1 MVGRMATILPDLPA
15 GKLGLLV
22 TPDAAPEMMM
32 ALTAVLALQGP
43 VCVVDGGNRFA
54 AYQVARHLRR
64 QTGQVEATLNRI
76 TLARA
81 FTCYQ
86 IVALLAQTPAT
97 AVPLLT
103 LDLLATFTDE
113 SVPVTESFRLWRLVC
128 VHLCRLRRHAPVV
141 VSLRP
146 PPQPE
151 RSGLVTLLQ
160 ETADVLLLAEMPPAA
175 RNPTLF

>member
-1 MVGRMATILPDLPA
+1 MVGRMTTLPDLPA

-22 TPDAAPEMMM
+22 APGAARETMME
-32 ALTAVLALQGP
+32 LTAVLALRGP
-43 VCVVDGGNRFA
+43 VRIVDGGNQFA
-54 AYQVARHLRR
+54 AYQVTRHLRR
-64 QTGQVEATLNRI
+64 QTPHLEEALNRI

-86 IVALLAQTPAT
+86 VVALLAQTPAT
-97 AVPLLT
+97 AVPLLA

-113 SVPVTESFRLWRLVC
+113 SVSVPESFRLWRLVRS
-128 VHLCRLRRHAPVV
+128 HLCRLCRHAPIV
-141 VSLRP
+141 VSLRS

-151 RSGLVTLLQ
+151 RSGLVLLLR
-160 ETADVLLLAEMPPAA
+160 ETADVLLLAETPPAA

>member
-1 MVGRMATILPDLPA
+1 MTTTLPELPS
-15 GKLGLLV
+15 GKLGLLI
-22 TPDAAPEMMM
+22 APGGARETMME
-32 ALTAVLALQGP
+32 LTAVLAQQGP
-43 VCVVDGGNRFA
+43 VCVIDGGNQFA

-64 QTGQVEATLNRI
+64 QTPQLEAALGRI

-86 IVALLAQTPAT
+86 VVALLTQTPAT
-97 AVPLLT
+97 AVPLLA

-128 VHLCRLRRHAPVV
+128 HHLRRLRHDAPVI

-151 RSGLVTLLQ
+151 RSGLVSLLQ
-160 ETADVLLLAEMPPAA
+160 EVADVIQMAEASPVA
-175 RNPTLF
+175 RNLTLF